1 MKKSSL
7 IVILFVLLIQNVS
20 VAQCYIKSTDQSGGN
35 VTYYIDP
42 ELVAQ
47 TESIGIA
54 ISVQMVGGSYYLAV
68 MYQFVDKAQP
78 LEEKVAIELQNGY
91 TLELD
96 MYTMQGG
103 DAGGVAITAAVFN
116 MNDEQI
122 DFFTKSELKAI
133 HFKTQAGVKHD
144 VMVTSNNKMLIRQL
158 KCFGKS

>member
-7 IVILFVLLIQNVS
+7 IAILFIICLQKASI
-20 VAQCYIKSTDQSGGN
+20 AQCYIKSTDQSGGN
-35 VTYYIDP
+35 ITYYIDP

-54 ISVQMVGGSYYLAV
+54 ISVQMVGGGYYLAV
-68 MYQFVDKAQP
+68 MYQFADKAEP
-78 LEEKVAIELQNGY
+78 LEEKVAIELKNGY

-116 MNDEQI
+116 MTDEQI
-122 DFFTKSELKAI
+122 NFFTKSELNAI
-133 HFKTQAGVKHD
+133 HFRTQSGIKHD
-144 VMVTSNNKMLIRQL
+144 IMVTSNHKMLIRQL